1 MAWKA
6 EIGWTRRDDEGT
18 KWEVSARHVSKRW
31 EFYIRQGRYDQ
42 WQPVPDPVLED
53 WLALLDALQRL
64 MVRRR
69 YQPDDVDR
77 VRQSIRERFPE
88 AEV

>member
-6 EIGWTRRDDEGT
+6 EIGWTRRDEDGT

-31 EFYIRQGRYDQ
+31 EFFIRQRRYER
-42 WQPVPDPVLED
+42 WEAMKEPPLED
-53 WLALLDALQRL
+53 WMALLDALQRM

-69 YQPDDVDR
+69 YQPDDIER

-88 AEV
+88 AKL